1 MSGTGGRAVVF
12 LRTKRG
18 GREMARVL
26 RSIADVRRVER
37 LRGPYDLV
45 VHADGREGVDAIER
59 LPAVSRADVCWFSVA
74 ACEGLE
80 TTWRR

>member
-1 MSGTGGRAVVF
+1 
-12 LRTKRG
+12 
-18 GREMARVL
+18 
-26 RSIADVRRVER
+26 
-37 LRGPYDLV
+37 LV